1 MFGWIPIIGPI
12 IDGIV
17 AIFSKYKD
25 VEAIKYKTDGEV
37 DIAGVKASAEIISA
51 TKDDIG
57 VRLLRDAALTP
68 PVVWSALIGWDTVV
82 AYRWP
87 DLMFHVP
94 PYPPGVEYIPYA
106 ALVFLFGNIGI
117 NAWKRK

>member
-1 MFGWIPIIGPI
+1 MFGWIPLIGPI

-17 AIFSKYKD
+17 SMFNKYKD

-37 DIAGVKASAEIISA
+37 DIEGVKASAQIIEA

-57 VRLLRDAALTP
+57 VRFMRDAALVF
-68 PVVWSALIGWDTVV
+68 PVGWSALIGWDTIV
-82 AYRWP
+82 AIRWP
-87 DLMFHVP
+87 NLMFHVA
-94 PYPPGVEYIPYA
+94 PYPPNLEYIPYA
-106 ALVFLFGNIGI
+106 ALIFLFGNIGI